1 MGTFYKSLDEANKA
15 TGTPSQPAPTGE
27 GPQQTSVPNLQ
38 DVKPAGPGMAAAHSI
53 GNGLTFGL
61 PDQIMARHLADKYQI
76 PLDQAFGLIK
86 QHFAGGESQLPKG
99 LEMAASAAPMAA
111 APELTIPML
120 GLNAIGHTESQ
131 NPVDIG
137 MNAANSML
145 AGKVAGPL
153 LQKA

>member
-1 MGTFYKSLDEANKA
+1 MASGSPLTPEQVKALGLEEA
-15 TGTPSQPAPTGE
+15 GLSQ

-38 DVKPAGPGMAAAHSI
+38 DIKPAGPGMAAVHSI
-53 GNGLTFGL
+53 GNGLAFGL

-99 LEMAASAAPMAA
+99 LEMAASAAPIVA

-120 GLNAIGHTESQ
+120 G
-131 NPVDIG
+131 
-137 MNAANSML
+137 
-145 AGKVAGPL
+145 
-153 LQKA
+153 